1 MVKGGKWELMLDG
14 FSVKRLGFW
23 EKKRPGWLPGWRACF
38 FCFGNLYRIIGKV
51 IAVLRFRRHAVGFW
65 LL

>member
-14 FSVKRLGFW
+14 FSVKRLGIW
-23 EKKRPGWLPGWRACF
+23 EKKRPGRRPGWRAWF
-38 FCFGNLYRIIGKV
+38 SFRNLYTIIGKV
-51 IAVLRFRRHAVGFW
+51 VAVLRFRRHEVSFW